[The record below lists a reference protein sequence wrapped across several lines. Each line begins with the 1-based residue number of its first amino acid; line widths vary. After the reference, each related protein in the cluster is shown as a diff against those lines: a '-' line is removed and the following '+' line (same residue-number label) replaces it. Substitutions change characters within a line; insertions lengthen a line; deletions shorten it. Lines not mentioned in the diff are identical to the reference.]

1 MMIPTSMFQLL
12 NSVPTK
18 DLIGGLRGA
27 ILSDMNPRY
36 QEQNRKNI
44 TERASEPVFEIL
56 GFHMGRSAGGDLI
69 LTGAATV
76 CITCREIIGLM
87 DQMDLWLVTL
97 RDCALNSGTR

>member
-1 MMIPTSMFQLL
+1 MMNPTSMFQLR
-12 NSVPTK
+12 NNVPTK

-56 GFHMGRSAGGDLI
+56 GFHMLGRSAGE
-69 LTGAATV
+69 T
-76 CITCREIIGLM
+76 
-87 DQMDLWLVTL
+87 
-97 RDCALNSGTR
+97 